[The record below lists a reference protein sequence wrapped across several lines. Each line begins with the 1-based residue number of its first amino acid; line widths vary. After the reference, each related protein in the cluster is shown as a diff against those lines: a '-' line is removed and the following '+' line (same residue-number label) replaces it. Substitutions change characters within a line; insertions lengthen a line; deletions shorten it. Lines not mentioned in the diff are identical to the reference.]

1 MVRYMFSAF
10 FSIMVSFPSS
20 NQAVKNTVSSMP
32 GIELTPQESEQL
44 SQYVSDDVYM
54 QTQKTDIQELT
65 SLFKDMMED
74 TPEASQENKV
84 AFERAFKPQQGLQ
97 ATYKLFVGEGKTPLT
112 IVVNG
117 DEISCDHDDA
127 KEADVE
133 IRLDKPVLED
143 IFAGKMSFQRA
154 FMAGEM
160 KMKGEFRILRAMD
173 QIFVFQ

>member
-1 MVRYMFSAF
+1 M
-10 FSIMVSFPSS
+10 
-20 NQAVKNTVSSMP
+20 
-32 GIELTPQESEQL
+32 
-44 SQYVSDDVYM
+44 
-54 QTQKTDIQELT
+54 
-65 SLFKDMMED
+65 
-74 TPEASQENKV
+74 
-84 AFERAFKPQQGLQ
+84 
-97 ATYKLFVGEGKTPLT
+97 
-112 IVVNG
+112 VNG
-117 DEISCDHDDA
+117 DEINCDHDDA

>member
-1 MVRYMFSAF
+1 M
-10 FSIMVSFPSS
+10 
-20 NQAVKNTVSSMP
+20 
-32 GIELTPQESEQL
+32 
-44 SQYVSDDVYM
+44 
-54 QTQKTDIQELT
+54 
-65 SLFKDMMED
+65 
-74 TPEASQENKV
+74 